1 MTIIRNGH
9 DTGHNFKIQTTTGN
23 FYLRPKFVVQFNSAY
38 QPRGLEGTMQD
49 HSQKETR
56 SRSGASAHSDQ
67 PDAISGTIE
76 TKPSFGDLKRKAT
89 DDLGTVKGK
98 AKEQL
103 QEASGKVEEVAS
115 KQKNIAAR
123 YAASIGT
130 ALEKVG
136 AEMHSGEDAQVGK
149 YARELGS
156 TVKSY
161 AKDIEDREFREIANM
176 AEDLGRRQ
184 PLTFLGVAA
193 LAGLAASRFLTAS
206 AHRSPTVQPTDAAA
220 MNPTNTQ
227 RSMKEQRQ

>member
-1 MTIIRNGH
+1 M
-9 DTGHNFKIQTTTGN
+9 
-23 FYLRPKFVVQFNSAY
+23 QFNIAY
-38 QPRGLEGTMQD
+38 QPRRLEGTMQD

-56 SRSGASAHSDQ
+56 SRSGASAHGDQ

-76 TKPSFGDLKRKAT
+76 TKPSFGDLRRKAS
-89 DDLGTVKGK
+89 DDFGTVKDK

-136 AEMHSGEDAQVGK
+136 AEMQSGEDAQVGK

-161 AKDIEDREFREIANM
+161 AKEIEDRELREVANM
-176 AEDLGRRQ
+176 AGDFGRRQ
-184 PLTFLGVAA
+184 PLAFLGVAA

-206 AHRSPTVQPTDAAA
+206 AHRRPTGESTA
-220 MNPTNTQ
+220 NPTEA
-227 RSMKEQRQ
+227 RSQSDQWRRNVND